1 MLFTSPGYTVWSH
14 NLVAISRLRGS
25 SLRVLDISGDS
36 IDFDPDQALFS
47 KGDPVQTLEKEVSR
61 GLGRTWQPSIAMEN
75 SAVVS
80 DPTLH
85 FHREMQSFSENI

>member
-1 MLFTSPGYTVWSH
+1 MWSH

-25 SLRVLDISGDS
+25 NLLVLDVSEES

-47 KGDPVQTLEKEVSR
+47 KGDPVQTLVKEVSQ
-61 GLGRTWQPSIAMEN
+61 GLGRVWHPSISTET
-75 SAVVS
+75 SAIVS

-85 FHREMQSFSENI
+85 FHREMQRFSESA